1 MQIEPDFSQQVS
13 AWFNCAF
20 DALENDS
27 RGVEFIIRENLARIC
42 FCLYEKFESRLNV
55 QAALSDQDTIRIQK
69 MLNFL
74 HRNFADNL
82 SLKEIAG
89 AADISER
96 ECLRCF
102 KKMLQISPVQYLLK
116 YRVMQG
122 AEMLL
127 ANPAS
132 SISEVA
138 AYCGF
143 DSPSNFAKM
152 FKRFYSC
159 TPREYRHIGAI

>member
-1 MQIEPDFSQQVS
+1 MALQRCRLSPILVS
-13 AWFNCAF
+13 RYLPGSTVLSTLW
-20 DALENDS
+20 
-27 RGVEFIIRENLARIC
+27 
-42 FCLYEKFESRLNV
+42 KMT
-55 QAALSDQDTIRIQK
+55 AAG
-69 MLNFL
+69 
-74 HRNFADNL
+74 L
-82 SLKEIAG
+82 SLSSAK
-89 AADISER
+89 IS
-96 ECLRCF
+96 RCF